1 MGNTRYPSGLKGKA
15 SLGWVGGAA
24 IGVTPLLFF
33 YYTYLVREHYTGNA
47 PRKTTGEDRYRKAY

>member
-24 IGVTPLLFF
+24 IGVTPLLFM
-33 YYTYLVREHYTGNA
+33 YYTYLVKEHYTGNA
-47 PRKTTGEDRYRKAY
+47 PRKTHGEER